1 MPDGAPV
8 VEEADVLLD
17 EPVEVLVGALV
28 DDLVVDG
35 EAAVVSEDGASRA
48 DGSVPEMVGELM
60 VGPGCNIPAICT
72 GSCWS
77 RWGAWLPSE
86 LAGTIAADRC
96 SYSLS
101 GTSDAMRT
109 LVTRAMSSGSEFES
123 GRNDTIAA
131 IAAAS
136 APMLTIVLVRRFHHP

>member
-1 MPDGAPV
+1 V
-8 VEEADVLLD
+8 VEEADVPVD
-17 EPVEVLVGALV
+17 EPVDVLVDALVDDLV

-35 EAAVVSEDGASRA
+35 EAVVASEDGASRA
-48 DGSVPEMVGELM
+48 DGSVPEMVGELLM
-60 VGPGCNIPAICT
+60 GPGCNIPANWT

-96 SYSLS
+96 SYSLN

-109 LVTRAMSSGSEFES
+109 LVTRAMSSGSGFES

-131 IAAAS
+131 IAAAT